1 VPALYLRAEGV
12 LVAPMGHLW
21 AAFSPTSGET
31 MLLNDEG
38 AAILELLEA
47 GSLDSD
53 AVCTALAA
61 DSGLPADTLTDLVRA
76 SWPRLMEAGL
86 VRELR
91 DGHVNPR

>member
-1 VPALYLRAEGV
+1 VPALYGRAEGV

-21 AAFSPTSGET
+21 AAFSPNSGET

-47 GSLDSD
+47 GPLNSD
-53 AVCTALAA
+53 AVCEALAA
-61 DSGLPADTLTDLVRA
+61 DSGLPVDTLTDPVRA

-86 VRELR
+86 VREWR
-91 DGHVNPR
+91 DGHAAPR